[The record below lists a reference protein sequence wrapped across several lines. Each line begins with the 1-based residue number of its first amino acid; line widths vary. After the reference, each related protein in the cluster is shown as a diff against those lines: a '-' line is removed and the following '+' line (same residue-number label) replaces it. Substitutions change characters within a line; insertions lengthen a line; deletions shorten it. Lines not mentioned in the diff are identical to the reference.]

1 MLKYVL
7 QEMPDMHDGQKKIY
21 PKLIAAGQIGSAK
34 ILNKYQLT
42 GTANRNVAE
51 LVLKSLPDI
60 IGVYL
65 TEGHTVKVDGLGTFS
80 LSLEFGDD
88 KPDGQ
93 TSDGSEDGYR
103 HVRVKGIN
111 FRPDKDFLQLVQKN
125 AEFERGESHVVR
137 VSKSQ
142 FSPAERLARLQD
154 YLDTHP
160 YIRLS
165 QYCTLNQLSRT
176 AASLELKRF
185 SADPESGI
193 QASGSGSHKV
203 WVKGT

>member
-7 QEMPDMHDGQKKIY
+7 QEMPDMHEGQKKIF
-21 PKLIAAGQIGSAK
+21 PKLIAAGQVGSAK
-34 ILNKYQLT
+34 ILNRYQLT

-60 IGVYL
+60 IGAYL

-80 LSLEFGDD
+80 LSLEFGDH
-88 KPDGQ
+88 
-93 TSDGSEDGYR
+93 R

-111 FRPDKDFLQLVQKN
+111 FRPDKEFLQLVQKN

-154 YLDTHP
+154 YLDSHP

-193 QASGSGSHKV
+193 KASGSASHKV

>member
-7 QEMPDMHDGQKKIY
+7 QEMPDMHEGQKKIF
-21 PKLIAAGQIGSAK
+21 PKLIAAGQVGSAK
-34 ILNKYQLT
+34 ILNRYQLT

-51 LVLKSLPDI
+51 LVLMSLPDI
-60 IGVYL
+60 IGAYL

-80 LSLEFGDD
+80 LSLELGD

-111 FRPDKDFLQLVQKN
+111 FRPDKEFLQLVQKN

-154 YLDTHP
+154 YLDNHP

-193 QASGSGSHKV
+193 KARGSASHKV

>member
-7 QEMPDMHDGQKKIY
+7 QEMPDMHEGQKKIF
-21 PKLIAAGQIGSAK
+21 PKLIAAGQVGSAK
-34 ILNKYQLT
+34 ILNKYHLT

-60 IGVYL
+60 VGVYL

-80 LSLEFGDD
+80 LSLELDD

-93 TSDGSEDGYR
+93 TSDGSEEGHRY
-103 HVRVKGIN
+103 VRVKGIN

-154 YLDTHP
+154 YLDSHP
-160 YIRLS
+160 YIKLS

-193 QASGSGSHKV
+193 KASGSASHKV

>member
-7 QEMPDMHDGQKKIY
+7 QEMPDMHEGQKKIF
-21 PKLIAAGQIGSAK
+21 PKLIAAGQIGNEK
-34 ILNKYQLT
+34 IVNRYQST

-60 IGVYL
+60 IGAYL

-80 LSLEFGDD
+80 LSLELGD

-111 FRPDKDFLQLVQKN
+111 FRPDKEFLQLVQKN

-154 YLDTHP
+154 YLDNHP

-193 QASGSGSHKV
+193 KASGSASHKV

>member
-7 QEMPDMHDGQKKIY
+7 QEMPDMHNGQKKIF

-60 IGVYL
+60 VEAYL

-80 LSLEFGDD
+80 LSLEFDDD
-88 KPDGQ
+88 KPNEQ
-93 TSDGSEDGYR
+93 TSDGSEEGYR

-111 FRPDKDFLQLVQKN
+111 FRPDRDFLQLIRDN
-125 AEFERGESHVVR
+125 AEFERGETHVVR
-137 VSKSQ
+137 VPEPR
-142 FSPAERLARLQD
+142 FTPAERLARLQD
-154 YLDTHP
+154 YLREHTS
-160 YIRLS
+160 ITLS
-165 QYCTLNQLSRT
+165 QYCTLNHVSRT
-176 AASLELKRF
+176 FACLELKRF
-185 SADPESGI
+185 TADPASGI
-193 QASGSGSHKV
+193 EVRGSGSHKV
-203 WVKGT
+203 WVKEE